1 MRTFIL
7 VVAISLFSSIAPAA
21 AQSFPDGPGKAILE
35 KECST
40 CHAPDMV
47 RTYRKSVEEWNEV
60 IVNMIDLGS
69 GVTEEQVPTLATY
82 LATHFGRG
90 DATAPSA
97 AEPSAAAQHA
107 AVTPAELVSSLP
119 QSKLSLVD
127 GIRQAETANG
137 PAVSAKFEVED
148 GKLLLSVYT
157 AKNGL
162 SKDAEHNVL
171 MELKGDA
178 TIAQWQPKLEVFED
192 KPHIARAAM
201 HLTVLQFTKMTL
213 SDLIQKAAAV
223 QNGTVYSAIPTV
235 KGQKAAVDFLIGT
248 PDGKSIPL
256 TLDAQTGQKL

>member
-7 VVAISLFSSIAPAA
+7 VIAISLLSSITPAA

-47 RTYRKSVEEWNEV
+47 RTHRKSLEEWQEV

-90 DATAPSA
+90 DAGAPSA
-97 AEPSAAAQHA
+97 VPQAPAQHA
-107 AVTPAELVSSLP
+107 PVSPAELVSSLT
-119 QSKLSLVD
+119 QSKLSLLQ
-127 GIRQAETANG
+127 GIQQAETANG

-157 AKNGL
+157 AKNGI

-178 TIAQWQPKLEVFED
+178 TTAQWQPKLEVFED
-192 KPHIARAAM
+192 KPHIARAAV
-201 HLTVLQFTKMTL
+201 HLTILQLTKMTL
-213 SDLIQKAAAV
+213 SDLIQKAASM
-223 QNGTVYSAIPTV
+223 QKGTVYSAIPAV